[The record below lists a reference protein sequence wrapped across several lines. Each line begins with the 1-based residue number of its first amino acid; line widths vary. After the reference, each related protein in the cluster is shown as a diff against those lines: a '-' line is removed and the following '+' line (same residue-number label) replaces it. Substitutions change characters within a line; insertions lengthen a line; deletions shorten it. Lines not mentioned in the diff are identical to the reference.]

1 MRRIVVVVLLT
12 VSAVVLLFSYHTST
26 MGPQVISS
34 AARAQASVVGGGAA
48 ATPGGPDTTTSAPPP
63 PGDGPGSTG
72 LDAPT
77 TTGPATTVPATT
89 IPARRQVD
97 GALEDTPRGP
107 VQVRATFQGHRILE
121 VAAIVLPSGDRRDEE
136 INRVAVPILRSEVL
150 RAQSANVDMVSGA
163 TLTST
168 GYLASLQSAIDL
180 VHQGG

>member
-72 LDAPT
+72 PDAPT
-77 TTGPATTVPATT
+77 TTRPATTV
-89 IPARRQVD
+89 PARRQVD